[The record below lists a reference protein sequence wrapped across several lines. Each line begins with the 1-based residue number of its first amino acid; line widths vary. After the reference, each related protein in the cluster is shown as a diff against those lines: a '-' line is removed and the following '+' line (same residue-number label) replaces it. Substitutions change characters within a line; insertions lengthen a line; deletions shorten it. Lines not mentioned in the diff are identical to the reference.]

1 MRYIIDAVLSSV
13 IVLASVSSAHAQA
26 RVTIDH
32 NTGIDANS
40 VFKFKH
46 VPPPVRDD
54 VAGKAKLTLIVGR
67 KDGDSAELNAL
78 TDGLFP
84 GGADEPETN
93 FFFGS
98 GTDGG
103 RIRLDLENATDIAQ
117 VNTYSWHA
125 STRGPQIYNLFASDG
140 SDPKFNPAPDGK
152 TDPATCGW
160 KLIATVD
167 TRPSQGSPG
176 GQYGVS
182 VSDPSGSLGTY
193 RYLLIDSIPTEWDDA
208 FGNTFFSEID
218 VIARR

>member
-1 MRYIIDAVLSSV
+1 MRHIVHAVLSTL
-13 IVLASVSSAHAQA
+13 VLLVCMGAAHAQA
-26 RVTIDH
+26 RVAIDH
-32 NTGIDANS
+32 NTGTDTNS

-46 VPPPVRDD
+46 VPSPARDD
-54 VAGKAKLTLIVGR
+54 AAAKAKLTLVVGR
-67 KDGDSAELNAL
+67 KDGDSAELSAL

-84 GGADEPETN
+84 GGADEPADN
-93 FFFGS
+93 FFFAS

-103 RIRLDLENATDIAQ
+103 RIRIDLERISDIAQ

-125 STRGPQIYNLFASDG
+125 STRGPQVYNLFAADG
-140 SDPKFNPAPDGK
+140 SDPKFNPAPDAK

-167 TRPSQGSPG
+167 TRPAQGAPG

-182 VSDPSGSLGTY
+182 ISDVSGSLGKY
-193 RYLLIDSIPTEWDDA
+193 RSLLIDSIPSEWDDA

-218 VIARR
+218 VVARK